1 MPKYKASLIIKADNG
16 ARLETM
22 TIIIEANNAIH
33 AKEILRDQYGEE
45 AVRSVVRDDAAP
57 KAFKSRL

>member
-22 TIIIEANNAIH
+22 TIIIVNRPGFVGG
-33 AKEILRDQYGEE
+33 LL
-45 AVRSVVRDDAAP
+45 V
-57 KAFKSRL
+57 